1 MVSSILAALLFPW
14 TADATLF
21 RPVKNA
27 RETTDLHADITRS
40 FLTHSN
46 LGGAGPDSGSEQVH
60 ILGLV
65 ATDDERTDL
74 VITADSLYRSQQPL
88 ENGLAH
94 DFGLINF
101 QCNTSAKLWFQF
113 VDSETHVLR
122 HYSKIYMTLYDFDQS
137 SDGMFEEATINGAT
151 AIWVS
156 DTTELISNMSSKGG
170 SWRSSTHGTSKDNPR
185 DKEHMTKEQRDRALT
200 VLFEN
205 TGEFEI
211 TLAVMPD
218 AGGCQPYGR
227 TFLYDFRPALV
238 NETMVRPTEWPS
250 IQSTGPGA
258 LFHMERS
265 SLHRNNLGGMGPLT
279 DGLRGIIFKNAG
291 FFDGSNINFA
301 ASVANGTYEPYSSES
316 NGFWDGW
323 GKINGQCGSELDLRF
338 SFLNEYDGFPMTI
351 PEVLFSF
358 TGIGS
363 DTDGGC
369 AVSVSMSNFENY
381 SLVDTEVNVS
391 ETSGL
396 TTFSKA
402 FTQTDATSQVD
413 LVFKDVHAARA
424 TIKWDVGSSGGK
436 DFLFKIGNVL

>member
-1 MVSSILAALLFPW
+1 MVSSVLAALLLPW
-14 TADATLF
+14 TAYASFF
-21 RPVKNA
+21 RNVK
-27 RETTDLHADITRS
+27 TTRKTNDLQADITRS

-46 LGGAGPDSGSEQVH
+46 LGGGGPDAGVEQVH

-65 ATDDERTDL
+65 ASEDERTDL
-74 VITADSLYRSQQPL
+74 VITAGSKYRSHQPL

-101 QCNTSAKLWFQF
+101 ECNTSAKLWFQL
-113 VDSETHVLR
+113 VDSETRVQR
-122 HYSKIYMTLYDFDQS
+122 NYSKIYMTLYDFDQS
-137 SDGMFEEATINGAT
+137 TDGMFEQATISGAT
-151 AIWVS
+151 AVWAS
-156 DTTELISNMSSKGG
+156 NTTELISNISSEGG
-170 SWRSSTHGTSKDNPR
+170 SWRSSTYGTSKDNPR
-185 DKEHMTKEQRDRALT
+185 DKQHMTQEQRDRALT

-211 TLAVMPD
+211 TLAVLPGED
-218 AGGCQPYGR
+218 GCKDYGR

-279 DGLRGIIFKNAG
+279 DGLRGIVFKDAG
-291 FFDGSNINFA
+291 FFDGANINFA
-301 ASVANGTYEPYSSES
+301 ASVANGTYEPYSAEN
-316 NGFWDGW
+316 NGIWDGW
-323 GKINGQCGSELDLRF
+323 ARINGQCGSDVELRF

-369 AVSVSMSNFENY
+369 AASISISNFESY
-381 SLVDTEVNVS
+381 SLVDTGVNVS

-396 TTFSKA
+396 MTFSKA
-402 FTQTDATSQVD
+402 LTQTDATSQVEM
-413 LVFKDVHAARA
+413 VFKDVHEARA
-424 TIKWDVGSSGGK
+424 IIKWDVGSSGGK
-436 DFLFKIGNVL
+436 DFLFKVGNVL